1 MLLQKVAGPFREFG
15 PVAGLLYAIDR
26 VLLSISPRLR
36 LQVYEMMV
44 QPIPDRPLLSEKM
57 RAHVEI
63 REIPRDA
70 PEIALMPVRP
80 DAMAARLRQKTV
92 CLGAFRKGKF
102 IGYMWFSHEKFE
114 EDHARCT
121 YLLTPP
127 EHSVFDFDFY
137 LFPEHRLGLGFVALW
152 NGANEYLRA
161 RGIRQTYSRLDRF
174 NLASRRAHD
183 HLGWKRVGQV
193 LILQLWTV
201 ELMLADMRPF
211 VNLSLRTSSRARLT
225 LRPNILLSASQASA
239 V

>member
-1 MLLQKVAGPFREFG
+1 MLFQKVAGPFREFG
-15 PVAGLLYAIDR
+15 AVAGLLYSINR
-26 VLLSISPRLR
+26 VLTSISPALR

-44 QPIPDRPLLSEKM
+44 QPISDQPLLSEKM

-63 REIPRDA
+63 REILRDA

-102 IGYMWFSHEKFE
+102 IGYMWFCHDTYE
-114 EDHARCT
+114 EDQARCT
-121 YLLTPP
+121 YRLTPP
-127 EHSVFDFDFY
+127 EQSVFDFDFY

-152 NGANEYLRA
+152 NGANEYLSA
-161 RGIRQTYSRLDRF
+161 RGIRHTYSRLDRF

-193 LILQLWTV
+193 LILQLGTV
-201 ELMLADMRPF
+201 EIMLADMKPF
-211 VNLSLRTSSRARLT
+211 VNLSLRRSSRARLT
-225 LRPNILLSASQASA
+225 LRPDVLLRAPRARA
-239 V
+239 A